1 MTLLPGDS
9 MKRILTMLVFAAFAQ
24 LAVAQPG
31 ASTISV
37 DGILDRFVQALGGRA
52 ALEKITTMA
61 FTGVMNV
68 SGAKGPGKTTE
79 YFEYPGHFAA
89 IAEIPGY
96 GTVRTVCDGKTAW
109 NVDPRK
115 GVTEFSGAQLAD
127 IRHRADIHWNL
138 KLREYYPG
146 LALNGRET
154 VDGRDAWV
162 LESTVD
168 GWTYRFF
175 FDAGTGLLIRFDTDT
190 HGPGGS
196 STILV
201 GDYRQVGPIKFSFAA
216 SMTSARG
223 GWSRQLTEVKLN
235 EPIDGSVFAK
245 TPSHS

>member
-1 MTLLPGDS
+1 
-9 MKRILTMLVFAAFAQ
+9 MKRILTILVFAAFSE

-31 ASTISV
+31 ASTTTV
-37 DGILDRFVQALGGRA
+37 DGILDRFAQALGGHA

-61 FTGVMNV
+61 FTGVLDV
-68 SGAKGPGKTTE
+68 PGAKGPGKIAE
-79 YFEYPGHFAA
+79 YFEYPDHFAA

-127 IRHRADIHWNL
+127 MRHRADIHWNL
-138 KLREYYPG
+138 KLREFYPG
-146 LALNGRET
+146 LTLMGREN
-154 VDGRDAWV
+154 VGGRDAWV
-162 LESTVD
+162 LESTVV

-175 FDAGTGLLIRFDTDT
+175 FDTGTGLLIRFDTDT
-190 HGPGGS
+190 HGPGGN
-196 STILV
+196 STVLV

-223 GWSRQLTEVKLN
+223 GWSRQLSEVKLN
-235 EPIDGSVFAK
+235 EPIDGSVFA
-245 TPSHS
+245 SGR